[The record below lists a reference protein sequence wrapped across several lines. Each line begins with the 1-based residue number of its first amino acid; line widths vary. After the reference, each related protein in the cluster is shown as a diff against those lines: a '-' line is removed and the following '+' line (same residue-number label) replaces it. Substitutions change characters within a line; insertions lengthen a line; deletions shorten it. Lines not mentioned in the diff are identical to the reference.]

1 MMNTKKTA
9 FGIAGVA
16 AASLLTLGLTT
27 PAFASSPDSHSSS
40 SSYTSSSNS
49 QLSKNYEQMIE
60 RVTQILDG
68 NTNYAPVVVSPQ
80 VGIGSVASGNNVG
93 SGNTT
98 SVPVLSGN
106 ETALGSGNTTN
117 TGNGTSVLNGSGN
130 GDGNGN
136 SASNSQGN
144 QNSAS
149 ASNTTGQ
156 IGDNV
161 NQTVTGILG
170 GLGLSSSSDG
180 GQW

>member
-1 MMNTKKTA
+1 MNTKKTA
-9 FGIAGVA
+9 FGIAGAA

-27 PAFASSPDSHSSS
+27 PAFAGTPDSHSSS

-68 NTNYAPVVVSPQ
+68 NTSSAPIVVSPQ
-80 VGIGSVASGNNVG
+80 VGIGSVASGNNVA

-130 GDGNGN
+130 GN

-144 QNSAS
+144 GNGDGNSS
-149 ASNTTGQ
+149 TVSTTTGQ

-161 NQTVTGILG
+161 TQTVTGILG